1 MKRILV
7 VVALACGLALTA
19 NAAEGGKKHQM
30 TDEQKA
36 LQKEMIE
43 KYDANKDGK
52 LDKDEKAK
60 MSKEDKQKWNKAFGH
75 EKEGKKEHKS
85 DESK

>member
-1 MKRILV
+1 MKRLLV
-7 VVALACGLALTA
+7 IMAVVCGLALTA
-19 NAAEGGKKHQM
+19 NAAQGGKKHQP

-36 LQKEMIE
+36 VQKEMLE

-75 EKEGKKEHKS
+75 QGKKQEKP
-85 DESK
+85 DDKK